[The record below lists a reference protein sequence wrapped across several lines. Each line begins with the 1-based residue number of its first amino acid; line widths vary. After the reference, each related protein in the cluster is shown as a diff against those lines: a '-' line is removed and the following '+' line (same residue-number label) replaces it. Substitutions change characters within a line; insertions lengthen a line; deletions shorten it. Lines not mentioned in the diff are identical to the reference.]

1 MISVKRQHGATLV
14 MAMVLLLLMSLMA
27 ANAFKNSS
35 TGLRIV
41 GNMQGRQESMA
52 AAQKAIEQTISS
64 AAFTATPE
72 LVAATPVPVD
82 IDGDGNTDYTATLN
96 PQPNCYRTRVIKMN
110 ELNPDNAGD
119 LSCMQSGS
127 VQGGGI
133 DDPNAA
139 VDAGNSMCATMEWN
153 VGSRVVD
160 ARTGADVTIH
170 QGVSVRV
177 LETEAESQCL

>member
-1 MISVKRQHGATLV
+1 
-14 MAMVLLLLMSLMA
+14 
-27 ANAFKNSS
+27 
-35 TGLRIV
+35 
-41 GNMQGRQESMA
+41 
-52 AAQKAIEQTISS
+52 
-64 AAFTATPE
+64 
-72 LVAATPVPVD
+72 
-82 IDGDGNTDYTATLN
+82 
-96 PQPNCYRTRVIKMN
+96 
-110 ELNPDNAGD
+110 
-119 LSCMQSGS
+119 MQSGA